1 MPALAARTVGWIH
14 AQNRDQAKPAAVE
27 PGREGGADPFPRR
40 LAGAGCTK
48 CLFLFE
54 TMLALCF
61 WRVAAFALFVAQL
74 GAFTTPIRLVIAPAA
89 VIAGAYAPEIFI
101 SNAATKRKKELPRA
115 CRMHSICW

>member
-1 MPALAARTVGWIH
+1 MRKIVTRLNLLRSSQAEKAALTLSRAGWRGPD
-14 AQNRDQAKPAAVE
+14 ALNVYFFSKLCLPFVFD
-27 PGREGGADPFPRR
+27 GA
-40 LAGAGCTK
+40 
-48 CLFLFE
+48 
-54 TMLALCF
+54 
-61 WRVAAFALFVAQL
+61 AAFALFVAQL